1 MWISKG
7 VKTDQNRP
15 KLTKSLMGSD
25 CGGGGGVVGQRRV
38 VVRRELR
45 GERALGWGGGW
56 GARGNVTYLL

>member
-25 CGGGGGVVGQRRV
+25 CGRGGEALGQRRAAV
-38 VVRRELR
+38 Q
-45 GERALGWGGGW
+45 
-56 GARGNVTYLL
+56 